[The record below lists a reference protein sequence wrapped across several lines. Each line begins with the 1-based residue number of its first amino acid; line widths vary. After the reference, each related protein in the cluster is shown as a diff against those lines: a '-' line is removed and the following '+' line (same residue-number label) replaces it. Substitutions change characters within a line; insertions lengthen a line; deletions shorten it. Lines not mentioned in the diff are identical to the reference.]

1 MWPYEYDRNPV
12 QKEAHVM
19 KRNCGR
25 VQSVTREK
33 AAMLGGGKDKIFNPE
48 EKLLPD
54 VSSSESFKNV

>member
-12 QKEAHVM
+12 QKEAHVI
-19 KRNCGR
+19 KINFER
-25 VQSVTREK
+25 VQILTKEK